1 MKPRSRQGGVVA
13 GALAFVALAFVAL
26 GFVALMPAGCNKSTT
41 TIQGAPPTTFGVNV
55 TVNAKAL
62 SATQLAMV
70 KVGSLIVTSLAT
82 SEAQQFSVVPQISS
96 GQLTFQYLPKAGTTG
111 ALNFEF
117 DALDAAGEL
126 WGTGKAGPVTLTAS
140 AAVPVTITLA
150 ASAGTSK
157 GLGAKCTT
165 ATECGSGF
173 CTDGVCCES
182 ACKDTCA
189 SCALINT
196 TGLCTGYAAN
206 TDPEK
211 ECGGF
216 SLTTGTG
223 GTGGAGG
230 KGGAGG
236 AKTDAAVPMDAS
248 ASDAEVINP
257 PDGGIVATASTCGG
271 TCNGMK
277 ACAFASPGASCGE
290 PFCNT
295 RKDLANLICDGKGTC
310 YIGLDDCS
318 NGYACSSQTSACRT
332 TCSANLDCLAS
343 YYCNGTTNACAATKS
358 DGLTCATDAECTSN
372 HCVIA
377 NGTGVCCNTACDS
390 PNSCNN
396 SGSAGKCQC
405 PNVTCTAGVAC
416 QIFYQDA
423 DGDGYGNRNG
433 VLGTTAKAGCAGAP
447 PAGFVADNTDCDD
460 GDANAFPGQTAY
472 FPTPSKGIGTFDY
485 NCDGTSEKGI
495 PEYPSASCTFC
506 PSACGTNGCSAAA
519 SGSCGSANESASLSC
534 GREGGICPPVIVLQP
549 TMSSEI
555 ASSIGLPPPI
565 TFYGACCGC
574 NAADHAG
581 FTTTVACGVSSNT
594 YTTCGTCGSSSG
606 TGIGST
612 GGTSTTVVTKVQPC
626 H

>member
-1 MKPRSRQGGVVA
+1 MKLLSRQGVVLL
-13 GALAFVALAFVAL
+13 GGLAVAVLTA
-26 GFVALMPAGCNKSTT
+26 AGCSKTT
-41 TIQGAPPTTFGVNV
+41 TTVQGQPPSTFGVNV
-55 TVNAKAL
+55 TIDAKAL
-62 SATQLAMV
+62 SAAQLGMV
-70 KVGSLIVTSLAT
+70 KVGSLIVTGAAPAES
-82 SEAQQFSVVPQISS
+82 QQFSVVPQISS
-96 GQLTFQYLPKAGTTG
+96 GQLTFQYVPKAGSTG

-117 DALDAAGEL
+117 DALDAAGEV
-126 WGTGKAGPVTLTAS
+126 WGTGTAGPVTLMAS
-140 AAVPVTITLA
+140 GAVSVTITLTA
-150 ASAGTSK
+150 GTGTSK

-173 CTDGVCCES
+173 CTDGVCCQE

-189 SCALINT
+189 SCALTNT

-211 ECGGF
+211 ECAGF
-216 SLTTGTG
+216 STTTGTG
-223 GTGGAGG
+223 GTSGA
-230 KGGAGG
+230 GGAGG
-236 AKTDAAVPMDAS
+236 AKPDAAVPMDAS

-257 PDGGIVATASTCGG
+257 PDGGIVATASSCGG
-271 TCNGMK
+271 FCNGMK
-277 ACAFASPGASCGE
+277 ACAFASPGSSCGKS
-290 PFCNT
+290 FCNT
-295 RKDLANLICDGKGTC
+295 RKDQANLICDGKGSC

-318 NGYACSSQTSACRT
+318 NGYACDSQTAACRT
-332 TCSANLDCLAS
+332 TCSANLDCLAN
-343 YYCNGTTNACAATKS
+343 YYCNGNTNACAATKS

-405 PNVTCTAGVAC
+405 PNVMCSAGVAC

-423 DGDGYGNRNG
+423 DGDGYGNKNG
-433 VLGTTAKAGCAGAP
+433 VLGTTAKAGCAGSP

-485 NCDGTSEKGI
+485 NCDGASQKGI
-495 PEYPSASCTFC
+495 AEYPGASCTFC
-506 PSACGTNGCSAAA
+506 PSACGTNGCSAAV
-519 SGSCGSANESASLSC
+519 SGSCGSANASASLSC
-534 GREGGICPPVIVLQP
+534 GREGGICPPILQEP
-549 TMSSEI
+549 ISTSEI
-555 ASSIGLPPPI
+555 AATIGLPPPI

-574 NAADHAG
+574 NDHAG
-581 FTTTVACGVSSNT
+581 FTATVGCGASSNT
-594 YTTCGTCGSSSG
+594 YTTCGSCGSSSG
-606 TGIGST
+606 TMIGSS
-612 GGTSTTVVTKVQPC
+612 GGTTTTVVTKVQTC